1 MKKMGKFE
9 FDKTQQ
15 IHVLSEE
22 QVKTVHEKALY
33 ILENMGMTFAY
44 EEALDYLEGAGCEV
58 DRETQKVKFPR
69 ELVEKCIESA
79 PATFD
84 LYDRN
89 GEFYCTF
96 GDGTTRFNPGSSAG
110 NVLDHDGETA
120 RLSNVKDLKLLT
132 KVAQSLPHIDFVSS
146 SIVCEEAPGE
156 LGSQYL
162 YYTEMQNSIKPIIG
176 GSTDAEGVP
185 RTFELLKAV
194 LGSEEAVRTKP
205 YTLFDICV
213 TSPLKWSHIGARNII
228 DCVKMDIPIN
238 LISAQIAG
246 ATGPITLAG
255 CILNHTVEILAGL
268 VLAQVVKPGH
278 PVSYGGAPC
287 IFNMK
292 SMYTP
297 MEAMECSMITV
308 GYAQMGKF
316 YGLPVHTYA
325 AMSDAKIVDYQ
336 AGSES
341 ARSGLMAMLA
351 NCDNVSGPGGLN
363 VIAEMSIEKLVID
376 NDYIGTLK
384 HLEKGIRFDDDT
396 LATDLIMKVGSGGNF
411 MTEKHTLKN
420 YKKEQNYSNITMNY
434 QERAAWIK
442 EGKKSI
448 FDKAKEYVEE
458 IDKQVI
464 CPLSDEQRAALD
476 KAFIAVCADAGLSEE
491 VALDL
496 IKKYDEA

>member
-1 MKKMGKFE
+1 MGKFE
-9 FDKTQQ
+9 FDHTQQ
-15 IHVLSEE
+15 IKVLSEE
-22 QVKTVHEKALY
+22 QVKTIHEKALY

-44 EEALDYLEGAGCEV
+44 EPALDYLEKAGCEV
-58 DRETQKVKFPR
+58 DRETQKVKFPK

-96 GDGTTRFNPGSSAG
+96 GDGVTRFNPGSSAG
-110 NVLDHDGETA
+110 NVLDHDGDTA

-205 YTLFDICV
+205 YTIFDICV
-213 TSPLKWSHIGARNII
+213 TSPLKWSHIGARNIV
-228 DCVKMDIPIN
+228 DCVEMDIPIN

-268 VLAQVVKPGH
+268 VLAQSVKPGH

-325 AMSDAKIVDYQ
+325 AMSDAKVIDYQ

-351 NCDNVSGPGGLN
+351 NVDNVSGPGGLN
-363 VIAEMSIEKLVID
+363 VIAEMSIEKMVMD

-384 HLEKGIRFDDDT
+384 HLEKGIRFTEDS

-442 EGKKSI
+442 DGKQSI
-448 FDKAKEYVEE
+448 FDKAKAYVEE
-458 IDKQVI
+458 IDKQTI